1 MQESIVSCQ
10 AINFAQRRGNTIEEV
25 TESSYYPLL
34 TKQLTLARSRL
45 SLSVIHTWCRALL
58 CTSSLLLWWSISEP
72 RLVVFHRFS
81 VQAWVRLL
89 FFNPN
94 GMPMKLTQ
102 IREKTAGIDIGS
114 EHIFIGLE
122 DDSVHQFGTFTCEFH
137 AAIELLTSY
146 GVQSIAMESTG
157 VYGVILHEML
167 QQAGFE
173 VWLVNPAHLRYVPG
187 RKTDAEDCQWIQQL
201 HSYGLL
207 SNSFLPDASI
217 KALRSYLRLRERYI
231 NESAKAVLHM
241 QKALTLMNIRLH
253 QVISQIYG
261 ASGMRVLRA
270 ILAGERDPQKL
281 VALCD
286 KRIQANKYDQVI
298 ASLEGHYRPE
308 YLYELADA
316 IDCYEFFQGKLNEC
330 DRQID
335 GELSLLAQK
344 QPLPKEY
351 GKAKPIRHH
360 KPAIENLHHKVVRAS
375 GGVNVNE
382 LPGLTDY
389 SALRL
394 IGEIGVDLS
403 PFPSE
408 GHFTS
413 WLKLAP
419 GKKQSGKSIRKHK
432 YKSAPRAAEIFKQA
446 AQSLLESKNHAIG
459 AFGRRVRAR
468 RGPGIAIK
476 AVARKLAILYYR
488 AMTQGMSYV
497 EQGVEAYEK
506 QYQERRLNALH
517 KQANRL
523 GFALVELNE

>member
-1 MQESIVSCQ
+1 
-10 AINFAQRRGNTIEEV
+10 
-25 TESSYYPLL
+25 
-34 TKQLTLARSRL
+34 
-45 SLSVIHTWCRALL
+45 
-58 CTSSLLLWWSISEP
+58 
-72 RLVVFHRFS
+72 
-81 VQAWVRLL
+81 
-89 FFNPN
+89 
-94 GMPMKLTQ
+94 MKITQ
-102 IREKTAGIDIGS
+102 IRENTAGIDIGS
-114 EHIFIGLE
+114 ESIFIGLSDE
-122 DDSVHQFGTFTCEFH
+122 SVHQFGTFTCEFR
-137 AAIELLTSY
+137 AAITLLTDA

-167 QQAGFE
+167 QEAGFD

-187 RKTDAEDCQWIQQL
+187 RKSDVADCQWIQQL

-207 SNSFLPDASI
+207 ANSFLPDPAI
-217 KALRSYLRLRERYI
+217 KALRAYLRLRERYI
-231 NESAKAVLHM
+231 SESAAAVLHM

-253 QVISQIYG
+253 QVISQIHG
-261 ASGMRVLRA
+261 VSGMRVLRA
-270 ILAGERDPQKL
+270 ILAGERDPEVL

-286 KRIQANKYDQVI
+286 KRIQDNKHDQVV

-316 IDCYEFFQGKLNEC
+316 IDCYEFYQEKLNKC

-335 GELSLLAQK
+335 GELSQLAEQ
-344 QPLPKEY
+344 QPVPTEY

-360 KPAIENLHHKVVRAS
+360 KPAIDQLHQKVVRVT

-382 LPGLTDY
+382 LPGITDY

-394 IGEIGVDLS
+394 IGEVGVDLA
-403 PFPSE
+403 PFPKE

-419 GKKQSGKSIRKHK
+419 GKKQSGKHIRKHK

-446 AQSLLESKNHAIG
+446 AQSLLESKNHALG

-468 RGPGIAIK
+468 RGPGVAVK

-488 AMTQGMSYV
+488 AMTQGMDYV

-506 QYQERRLNALH
+506 QYQERRLHMLH
-517 KQANRL
+517 KQASRL
-523 GFALVELNE
+523 GYALVELNE

>member
-1 MQESIVSCQ
+1 
-10 AINFAQRRGNTIEEV
+10 
-25 TESSYYPLL
+25 
-34 TKQLTLARSRL
+34 
-45 SLSVIHTWCRALL
+45 
-58 CTSSLLLWWSISEP
+58 
-72 RLVVFHRFS
+72 
-81 VQAWVRLL
+81 
-89 FFNPN
+89 
-94 GMPMKLTQ
+94 MKLTQ
-102 IREKTAGIDIGS
+102 IRENTAGIDIGS
-114 EHIFIGLE
+114 EHIFIGLD
-122 DDSVHQFGTFTCEFH
+122 DDSVHSFGTFTCEFR
-137 AAIELLTSY
+137 AAIELLKTRH
-146 GVQSIAMESTG
+146 VQSIAMESTG

-173 VWLVNPAHLRYVPG
+173 VWLVNPAHIRYVPG
-187 RKTDAEDCQWIQQL
+187 RKTDVSDCQWLQQL

-207 SNSFLPDASI
+207 ANSFLPDPAI
-217 KALRSYLRLRERYI
+217 KALRAYLRLRERYI
-231 NESAKAVLHM
+231 SESAKAVLHM
-241 QKALTLMNIRLH
+241 QKALTMMNIRLH
-253 QVISQIYG
+253 QVISQIHG
-261 ASGMRVLRA
+261 ASGMRVLKA
-270 ILAGERDPQKL
+270 ILAGERDPHNL

-286 KRIQANKYDQVI
+286 RRIQANKHDQVV

-335 GELSLLAQK
+335 KEISQLAEK
-344 QPLPKEY
+344 QPVPEEY

-360 KPAIENLHHKVVRAS
+360 TPAIDQLHQKVVRAA

-394 IGEIGVDLS
+394 IGEIGVDLAS
-403 PFPSE
+403 FPSE

-432 YKSAPRAAEIFKQA
+432 YKSSPRAAEIFKQA
-446 AQSLLESKNHAIG
+446 AQSLLESKNHALG
-459 AFGRRVRAR
+459 AFGRRIRAR
-468 RGPGIAIK
+468 RGPGIAVK

-488 AMTQGMSYV
+488 AMTQGMAYV

-506 QYQERRLNALH
+506 QYQERRLHNLH
-517 KQANRL
+517 KQARRL
-523 GFALVELNE
+523 GFTLVELNE

>member
-1 MQESIVSCQ
+1 
-10 AINFAQRRGNTIEEV
+10 
-25 TESSYYPLL
+25 
-34 TKQLTLARSRL
+34 
-45 SLSVIHTWCRALL
+45 
-58 CTSSLLLWWSISEP
+58 
-72 RLVVFHRFS
+72 
-81 VQAWVRLL
+81 
-89 FFNPN
+89 
-94 GMPMKLTQ
+94 MKITQ
-102 IREKTAGIDIGS
+102 IRENTAGIDIGS
-114 EHIFIGLE
+114 EHIFIGFS
-122 DDSVHQFGTFTCEFH
+122 DDSVHQFGTFTCDFR
-137 AAIELLTSY
+137 AAIELLTAY

-167 QQAGFE
+167 QEAGFE

-187 RKTDAEDCQWIQQL
+187 RKSDVADCLWLQQL

-207 SNSFLPDASI
+207 ANSFLPDASI

-231 NESAKAVLHM
+231 SDSAKAVLHM

-253 QVISQIYG
+253 QVISQIHG

-270 ILAGERDPQKL
+270 ILDGQRDPEQL

-286 KRIQANKYDQVI
+286 KRIQTNKHDQVV
-298 ASLEGHYRPE
+298 ASLQGHYRPE
-308 YLYELADA
+308 YLYELEDA
-316 IDCYEFFQGKLNEC
+316 IQCYEFYQSKLANC

-335 GELSLLAQK
+335 KELSNLADQ
-344 QPLPKEY
+344 QPVPKHY
-351 GKAKPIRHH
+351 GKAKLIRHN
-360 KPAIENLHHKVVRAS
+360 KPAIDQLHQKVVRAT

-394 IGEIGVDLS
+394 MGEIGVDLT

-432 YKSAPRAAEIFKQA
+432 YKTAPRAAEIFKQA
-446 AQSLLESKNHAIG
+446 AQSLLESKNHALG

-468 RGPGIAIK
+468 RGPGVAIK

-488 AMTQGMSYV
+488 LMTKGMDYV

-506 QYQERRLNALH
+506 QYQQRRLHTLQ
-517 KQANRL
+517 KQASRM

>member
-1 MQESIVSCQ
+1 
-10 AINFAQRRGNTIEEV
+10 
-25 TESSYYPLL
+25 
-34 TKQLTLARSRL
+34 
-45 SLSVIHTWCRALL
+45 
-58 CTSSLLLWWSISEP
+58 
-72 RLVVFHRFS
+72 
-81 VQAWVRLL
+81 
-89 FFNPN
+89 
-94 GMPMKLTQ
+94 MKLTQ
-102 IREKTAGIDIGS
+102 IRENTAGIDIGS
-114 EHIFIGLE
+114 EYIFIGLA
-122 DDSVHQFGTFTCEFH
+122 DDSVHQFGTFTCEFR
-137 AAIELLTSY
+137 AAIKLLADA

-167 QQAGFE
+167 QEAGFD

-187 RKTDAEDCQWIQQL
+187 RKSDVSDCQWLQQL

-207 SNSFLPDASI
+207 ANSFLPDPAI

-231 NESAKAVLHM
+231 SESAKAVLHM

-253 QVISQIYG
+253 QVISQIHG

-270 ILAGERDPQKL
+270 ILAGERDASQL

-286 KRIQANKYDQVI
+286 RRIQANKHDQVV

-316 IDCYEFFQGKLNEC
+316 IDCHEFYQHKLGEC

-335 GELSLLAQK
+335 LELTRLAEQ
-344 QPLPKEY
+344 QPIPGEY
-351 GKAKPIRHH
+351 GKSKPIRHH
-360 KPAIENLHHKVVRAS
+360 KPAIGQLHQKVVRAMD
-375 GGVNVNE
+375 GVNMNE

-394 IGEIGVDLS
+394 MGEIGVDLA

-419 GKKQSGKSIRKHK
+419 GKKQSGKYIRKHK

-446 AQSLLESKNHAIG
+446 AQSLLESKKHALG

-488 AMTQGMSYV
+488 AMTQGMDYV

-506 QYQERRLNALH
+506 QYQERRLHTLH
-517 KQANRL
+517 KQARRL
-523 GFALVELNE
+523 GYALVELNE

>member
-1 MQESIVSCQ
+1 
-10 AINFAQRRGNTIEEV
+10 
-25 TESSYYPLL
+25 
-34 TKQLTLARSRL
+34 
-45 SLSVIHTWCRALL
+45 
-58 CTSSLLLWWSISEP
+58 
-72 RLVVFHRFS
+72 
-81 VQAWVRLL
+81 
-89 FFNPN
+89 
-94 GMPMKLTQ
+94 MKITQ
-102 IREKTAGIDIGS
+102 IRENTAGIDIGS
-114 EHIFIGLE
+114 ESIFIGLADE
-122 DDSVHQFGTFTCEFH
+122 SVHQFGTFTCEFR
-137 AAIELLTSY
+137 AAITLLTDA

-167 QQAGFE
+167 QEAGFD

-187 RKTDAEDCQWIQQL
+187 RKSDVADCQWIQQL

-207 SNSFLPDASI
+207 ANSFLPDPAI
-217 KALRSYLRLRERYI
+217 KALRAYLRLRERYI
-231 NESAKAVLHM
+231 SESAAAVLHM

-253 QVISQIYG
+253 QVISQIHG

-270 ILAGERDPQKL
+270 ILAGERDPEVL

-286 KRIQANKYDQVI
+286 KRIQDNKHDQVV

-316 IDCYEFFQGKLNEC
+316 IDCYEFYQQKLGEC

-335 GELSLLAQK
+335 GELTQLAAS
-344 QPLPKEY
+344 QPVPEAY

-360 KPAIENLHHKVVRAS
+360 KPAIDQLHQKVVRAM

-382 LPGLTDY
+382 LPGITDY

-394 IGEIGVDLS
+394 VGEVGVDLTL
-403 PFPSE
+403 FPKE

-419 GKKQSGKSIRKHK
+419 GKKQSGKHIRKHK

-446 AQSLLESKNHAIG
+446 AQSLLESKNHALG

-468 RGPGIAIK
+468 RGPGVAVK

-488 AMTQGMSYV
+488 AMTQGMDYV

-506 QYQERRLNALH
+506 QYQERRIHMLH
-517 KQANRL
+517 KQALHL
-523 GFALVELNE
+523 GYALVELNE

>member
-1 MQESIVSCQ
+1 
-10 AINFAQRRGNTIEEV
+10 
-25 TESSYYPLL
+25 
-34 TKQLTLARSRL
+34 
-45 SLSVIHTWCRALL
+45 
-58 CTSSLLLWWSISEP
+58 
-72 RLVVFHRFS
+72 
-81 VQAWVRLL
+81 
-89 FFNPN
+89 
-94 GMPMKLTQ
+94 MKITQ
-102 IREKTAGIDIGS
+102 IRENTAGIDIGS
-114 EHIFIGLE
+114 ESIFIGLSDE
-122 DDSVHQFGTFTCEFH
+122 SVHQFGTFTCEFR
-137 AAIELLTSY
+137 AAITLLTDA

-167 QQAGFE
+167 QEAGFD

-187 RKTDAEDCQWIQQL
+187 RKSDVADCQWIQQL

-207 SNSFLPDASI
+207 ANSFLPDPAI
-217 KALRSYLRLRERYI
+217 KALRAYLRLRERYI
-231 NESAKAVLHM
+231 SESAAAVLHM

-253 QVISQIYG
+253 QVISQIHG

-270 ILAGERDPQKL
+270 ILAGERDPEVL

-286 KRIQANKYDQVI
+286 KRIQDNKHDQVV

-316 IDCYEFFQGKLNEC
+316 IDCYEFYQEKLNKC

-335 GELSLLAQK
+335 GELSQLAEQ
-344 QPLPKEY
+344 QPVPTEY

-360 KPAIENLHHKVVRAS
+360 KPAIDQLHQKVVRVT

-382 LPGLTDY
+382 LPGITDY

-394 IGEIGVDLS
+394 IGEVGVDLA
-403 PFPSE
+403 PFPKE

-419 GKKQSGKSIRKHK
+419 GKKQSGKHIRKHK

-446 AQSLLESKNHAIG
+446 AQSLLESKNHALG

-468 RGPGIAIK
+468 RGPGVAVK

-488 AMTQGMSYV
+488 AMTQGMDYV

-506 QYQERRLNALH
+506 QYQERRLHMLH
-517 KQANRL
+517 KQASRL
-523 GFALVELNE
+523 GYALVELNE

>member
-1 MQESIVSCQ
+1 
-10 AINFAQRRGNTIEEV
+10 
-25 TESSYYPLL
+25 
-34 TKQLTLARSRL
+34 
-45 SLSVIHTWCRALL
+45 
-58 CTSSLLLWWSISEP
+58 
-72 RLVVFHRFS
+72 
-81 VQAWVRLL
+81 
-89 FFNPN
+89 
-94 GMPMKLTQ
+94 MKLTQ

-114 EHIFIGLE
+114 AHIFIGLA
-122 DDSVHQFGTFTCEFH
+122 DDSVHQFGTFTCDFH

-167 QQAGFE
+167 QEAGFE

-187 RKTDAEDCQWIQQL
+187 RKSDVADCQWLQQL

-207 SNSFLPDASI
+207 ANSFLPDPGI

-231 NESAKAVLHM
+231 SESAKAVLHM

-253 QVISQIYG
+253 QVISQIHG

-270 ILAGERDPQKL
+270 ILAGERDPYQL

-286 KRIQANKYDQVI
+286 LRIQTNKHDQVV
-298 ASLEGHYRPE
+298 AALEGHYRPE
-308 YLYELADA
+308 YLYELDDA
-316 IDCYEFFQGKLNEC
+316 IDCHEFFQGKLTEC
-330 DRQID
+330 DQQID
-335 GELSLLAQK
+335 LELSHLAHQ
-344 QPLPKEY
+344 QPIPKEY

-360 KPAIENLHHKVVRAS
+360 KPAIGQLHQKVVRAMD
-375 GGVNVNE
+375 GINVNE

-394 IGEIGVDLS
+394 MGEIGVDLA

-419 GKKQSGKSIRKHK
+419 GKKQSGKHIRKHK

-446 AQSLLESKNHAIG
+446 AQSLLESKNHALG

-468 RGPGIAIK
+468 RGPGVAIK

-488 AMTQGMSYV
+488 AMTQGMDFV

-506 QYQERRLNALH
+506 QYHERRLHTLH
-517 KQANRL
+517 KQARRL
-523 GFALVELNE
+523 GYALVELNE